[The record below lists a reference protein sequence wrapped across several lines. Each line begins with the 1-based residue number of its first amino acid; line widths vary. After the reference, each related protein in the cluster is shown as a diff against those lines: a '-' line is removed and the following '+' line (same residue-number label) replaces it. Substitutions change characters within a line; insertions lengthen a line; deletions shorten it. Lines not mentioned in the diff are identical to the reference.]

1 MTDTLTI
8 AGRAFTSR
16 LFLGTGKYPNND
28 TLLAALKAS
37 GTEMVTL
44 AIRRMNL
51 AGEDAPLIEKLAG
64 YHFLP
69 NTAGCYTVE
78 EAVLT
83 AELAREALD
92 TNWIKLEVIGDK
104 ELLYPDVEGTVAAT
118 RILVDKGFVVLPYCN
133 EDPVTC
139 RKLADAGAAA
149 VMPLGSPI
157 GSGPRHQEP
166 GADRGDLRPLA
177 GAGDPGRRPRHR
189 VGRRPGDG
197 ARLRRGAAQHRR
209 RQGRRPGE
217 DGGGDEGGGGGR
229 AARPARRPHPAA
241 VPGQSVEPD
250 RGPGRG
256 VMERGSTHLHWSWP
270 HVVAASTS

>member
-8 AGRAFTSR
+8 AGRAFSSR

-51 AGEDAPLIEKLAG
+51 AGADAPLIEQLRG

-92 TNWIKLEVIGDK
+92 TNWIKLEVIGDR
-104 ELLYPDVEGTVAAT
+104 ELLYPDVEGTIAAT

-133 EDPVTC
+133 EDPVSC
-139 RKLADAGAAA
+139 AKLADAGAVA

-157 GSGPRHQEP
+157 GSGHGIKNPALIEVICARSKVPVILDAGLGTASDAAQAMELGCAAVLLNTAVAKATDP
-166 GADRGDLRPLA
+166 VKMAAAMKAAVEGGRLARLA
-177 GAGDPGRRPRHR
+177 GRIPRQFQANPSSPT
-189 VGRRPGDG
+189 VGLVG
-197 ARLRRGAAQHRR
+197 
-209 RQGRRPGE
+209 
-217 DGGGDEGGGGGR
+217 
-229 AARPARRPHPAA
+229 
-241 VPGQSVEPD
+241 
-250 RGPGRG
+250 
-256 VMERGSTHLHWSWP
+256 T
-270 HVVAASTS
+270 